1 MQCESLYIYHGIIT
15 VSNTKDRNNIY
26 INEILDSLPQ
36 ASHTMTWSI
45 VGDDEPEKMAEC
57 YIRSKHVFIHTWR
70 DSEAYWRRMQFL
82 KCHSCYPVEQTKED
96 NHQ

>member
-36 ASHTMTWSI
+36 ASHTMT
-45 VGDDEPEKMAEC
+45 
-57 YIRSKHVFIHTWR
+57 
-70 DSEAYWRRMQFL
+70 
-82 KCHSCYPVEQTKED
+82 
-96 NHQ
+96 